1 MPLPLGPYANV
12 YGTVLAEHLSS
23 ILEKSGANRFFR
35 KSGPTPTPSNL
46 KMDNPETASQ
56 ASTDMDLRGRIFT
69 DLDRLAFSLE
79 LEAAEH
85 LERGRAGDYLRTQ
98 ERRLGVRLA
107 QRLVSGVPAD
117 EVDGRMERGR
127 QGYDAR
133 LGLVG
138 A

>member
-1 MPLPLGPYANV
+1 
-12 YGTVLAEHLSS
+12 
-23 ILEKSGANRFFR
+23 
-35 KSGPTPTPSNL
+35 
-46 KMDNPETASQ
+46 MDNPPAAPQ
-56 ASTDMDLRGRIFT
+56 AEDMDLRGRIFT
-69 DLDRLAFSLE
+69 DLDRLAFALE
-79 LEAAEH
+79 IEAADH

-127 QGYDAR
+127 AGYDAR